1 MNHCSLLKLVTM
13 VSVCSD
19 NSVPASFASTYQ
31 RVYLTAGTAYTFS
44 GYVDTSEVSSFGKDG
59 GVYLRFM
66 NSTGTELVASRRAD
80 YVTQDDIAGG
90 WTRLEVSYIP
100 NTTGWYRV
108 GVILKNAAGS
118 IYADDFQLEAQTVW
132 STDAN
137 EQQCA
142 GASSYNLLQIGSFE
156 LWNGTTADRD
166 QDPVYWTYDATKATP
181 SADGAYGDEGFSMYI
196 PGVLT
201 EKRRASQTVPLV
213 CPGTTTFI
221 LSGWGKASAI
231 MDDNPDTAIT
241 GDNDTG
247 ERFFGLIAKLTYSD
261 GSTEYHYVQFD
272 TLYTDWQ
279 YASGFVVPKETTKV
293 VTSITVSTA
302 YDYNANYARFDNI
315 LLTQEPAQTYTYD
328 EEGNLKTVIDAA
340 TGEEAYTYEG
350 ANLTE
355 YISSGSGT
363 YQYDYDEN
371 NNLTKAWS
379 DGVGTNTTYD
389 SAGNTTGTKLSEVDE
404 DGNVVTGNLYLQSSA
419 EYTSDGNYV
428 ESITDVNRRT
438 VHYTYSAIG
447 HLLTTTVDK
456 ITDELVTT
464 RTYLPNSDRLSE
476 TTMENWATVKNSYTR
491 GMLSEVTRKAY
502 LNGGTAADA
511 IWQKYVM
518 TYDKWGNVTEIK
530 VKGSSGTT
538 ASTPTSWYTGITLGK
553 YTYSGENG
561 VLEKMEY
568 GNGTYITYEYD
579 IYGRQTRVK
588 HWDASD
594 TLVSQEHYFYNG
606 NGDVSR
612 MEHLDGAGKL
622 LEAYIYEYDSLGRL
636 IRSQLEDDASLQLK
650 TEHIY
655 DASNRLSRQ
664 NYYIDG
670 VDFTEEFVYNEK
682 DGSLSQMTTANGDTL
697 TYSYDSI
704 KRLWKVNAANE
715 DGKLY
720 TKEYEYFHYDGTSE
734 GALATNEITE
744 LSYSGIGKGAVF
756 NYDYDYLG
764 NITSYSHG
772 NTKATYDY
780 DDLGQ
785 LISVTDDGVTT
796 TYTYDTAG
804 NIRQVSQDGTVVDT
818 YTYGNNN
825 WKDLLTAFNGGKIA
839 YEGQTFNTTT
849 GAVTGTPTSGNPI
862 SYFNGTRWNFTWAN
876 GRQLMSAST
885 TDSTGLVDT
894 EISYT
899 YDLNGLRNSKTVITN
914 TYAIV
919 QHTVTFVADGVTV
932 KTMTV
937 DDGYVLKD
945 SDYPAVP
952 KKAGY
957 HGNWNKYTGPIT
969 GDITIQASYHV
980 PYSCT
985 VTFRADNVIVKV
997 MTVQDG
1003 YVLNATDY
1011 PSVPKKANYTGVWD
1025 VYNGPITTDVTI
1037 NAIYIPNDSQIPVP
1051 TLPPDLEIMS
1061 ADDEEAASATE
1072 ASASA
1077 TSSPSLHLTDTVT
1090 EQHDYI
1096 YASGRLLR
1104 EVITTTDAEGNVT
1117 TQTLEFTYDGNG

>member
-1 MNHCSLLKLVTM
+1 M
-13 VSVCSD
+13 
-19 NSVPASFASTYQ
+19 
-31 RVYLTAGTAYTFS
+31 
-44 GYVDTSEVSSFGKDG
+44 
-59 GVYLRFM
+59 
-66 NSTGTELVASRRAD
+66 
-80 YVTQDDIAGG
+80 
-90 WTRLEVSYIP
+90 
-100 NTTGWYRV
+100 
-108 GVILKNAAGS
+108 
-118 IYADDFQLEAQTVW
+118 
-132 STDAN
+132 
-137 EQQCA
+137 
-142 GASSYNLLQIGSFE
+142 
-156 LWNGTTADRD
+156 
-166 QDPVYWTYDATKATP
+166 
-181 SADGAYGDEGFSMYI
+181 
-196 PGVLT
+196 
-201 EKRRASQTVPLV
+201 
-213 CPGTTTFI
+213 
-221 LSGWGKASAI
+221 
-231 MDDNPDTAIT
+231 
-241 GDNDTG
+241 
-247 ERFFGLIAKLTYSD
+247 
-261 GSTEYHYVQFD
+261 
-272 TLYTDWQ
+272 
-279 YASGFVVPKETTKV
+279 
-293 VTSITVSTA
+293 
-302 YDYNANYARFDNI
+302 
-315 LLTQEPAQTYTYD
+315 
-328 EEGNLKTVIDAA
+328 
-340 TGEEAYTYEG
+340 
-350 ANLTE
+350 
-355 YISSGSGT
+355 
-363 YQYDYDEN
+363 
-371 NNLTKAWS
+371 
-379 DGVGTNTTYD
+379 
-389 SAGNTTGTKLSEVDE
+389 
-404 DGNVVTGNLYLQSSA
+404 
-419 EYTSDGNYV
+419 
-428 ESITDVNRRT
+428 
-438 VHYTYSAIG
+438 
-447 HLLTTTVDK
+447 
-456 ITDELVTT
+456 
-464 RTYLPNSDRLSE
+464 
-476 TTMENWATVKNSYTR
+476 
-491 GMLSEVTRKAY
+491 
-502 LNGGTAADA
+502 
-511 IWQKYVM
+511 
-518 TYDKWGNVTEIK
+518 
-530 VKGSSGTT
+530 
-538 ASTPTSWYTGITLGK
+538 
-553 YTYSGENG
+553 
-561 VLEKMEY
+561 
-568 GNGTYITYEYD
+568 
-579 IYGRQTRVK
+579 K

-825 WKDLLTAFNGGKIA
+825 WKDLLTAFNNGKIA

-899 YDLNGLRNSKTVITN
+899 YDLNGLRTSKTVITN

-919 QHTVTFVADGVTV
+919 RHTVTFVADGVTV

-957 HGNWNKYTGPIT
+957 HGNWNKYTGSIT

-1003 YVLNATDY
+1003 YVLNEMDY
-1011 PSVPKKANYTGVWD
+1011 PSVPKKKNYTGVWD
-1025 VYNGPITTDVTI
+1025 VYTGPITTDVTI

-1077 TSSPSLHLTDTVT
+1077 TSSPSLHLTDTVI

-1117 TQTLEFTYDGNG
+1117 TQTLEFTYDGNGYPYALTYTNGTASPITYYYITNLQGDVEYLMTSNGTVVAEYEYDAWGKVIMATGNLAQVNPLRYRGYCYDTDTDFYYLQSRFYDPEIRRFVNADGYASTGQGFLGQNMFAYCRNCPVAHLDTDGFEDEKATTKEYTGRGETYATPEEAVQAFAANYYYVTDAYEIEVYAYIVEVCVDGEIRYIYDHVTFGKPTYDRYGNKHYSVEPNFLYSETADGTYNGYRIVGDVHTHSVAEYFSVEDIYLNDQNLGHARKLGVEYTSYLVTPSCIRKYDGATGLCKYVADYIVTNTDWSFSYFCPKGSNIQCQYYCIM